1 MQNKYSTLPFLILL
15 LLPAISLAQSG
26 CELHISPDFASD
38 CVLTSYHNEDD
49 TLHSDDL
56 GDFST
61 PACAIPLPQSDEF
74 VIEHKVQNECGCK
87 ASESINV
94 KVVEPAS
101 LQLSCYGTHMQS
113 TAERTV

>member
-49 TLHSDDL
+49 TLHSEDL
-56 GDFST
+56 GDCLL
-61 PACAIPLPQSDEF
+61 ACNGNRKPD
-74 VIEHKVQNECGCK
+74 K
-87 ASESINV
+87 
-94 KVVEPAS
+94 S
-101 LQLSCYGTHMQS
+101 LSQW
-113 TAERTV
+113 